1 MSSRFIY
8 IIYLIFM
15 MVALTYFASA
25 ASGTREDPIPIGT
38 TAGLG
43 DGWQLVVL
51 SVNPDATYAIN
62 QANQFIVKP
71 QSGNKFVLARIR
83 ATYFGKNSSA
93 FAAGYKLMAIGPSSV
108 SYTTFKNDAV
118 RIPNAFPNTATYM
131 SGSIE
136 GNICWQVKSSDANSL
151 QMYDNSVIGTRKEGL
166 YLALYDVE
174 SRQVPQVSTNH
185 EWKYL

>member
-1 MSSRFIY
+1 MT
-8 IIYLIFM
+8 
-15 MVALTYFASA
+15 VALAHPASS

-38 TAGLG
+38 AVSLV

-62 QANQFIVKP
+62 QANQFAVKP

-93 FAAGYKLMAIGPSSV
+93 FAAGYRLMAIGPSSATY
-108 SYTTFKNDAV
+108 STFKNDAI

-136 GNICWQVKSSDANSL
+136 GNICWQVKSFDAGSL
-151 QMYDNSVIGTRKEGL
+151 VMYDNLTTGTRGDRL
-166 YLALYDVE
+166 YMALYDVD
-174 SRQVPQVSTNH
+174 SKQAYSNH
-185 EWKYL
+185 GWKYL

>member
-1 MSSRFIY
+1 
-8 IIYLIFM
+8 
-15 MVALTYFASA
+15 MVALTDFASA

-38 TAGLG
+38 TASLG

-51 SVNPDATYAIN
+51 SVNPE
-62 QANQFIVKP
+62 
-71 QSGNKFVLARIR
+71 SENKFVLARIR

-93 FAAGYKLMAIGPSSV
+93 FAAGYRLLAIGPSSV
-108 SYTTFKNDAV
+108 SYGTFKNDAV
-118 RIPNAFPNTATYM
+118 LIPNAFPNTATYM

-151 QMYDNSVIGTRKEGL
+151 QMYDNSVMGAHKDGL

-174 SRQVPQVSTNH
+174 SRQVSQVSANH
-185 EWKYL
+185 E